1 MEEKFLPK
9 NDQNQKIF
17 LTTKDWPKLSFPCK
31 KGGKIFLAV
40 FFLIVFSLIAG
51 GLSGFL
57 FSHFYFQ
64 KNIDNFLNLQQNFIP
79 SAQNPREYVPQTNQE
94 QKIID
99 AVKNTSPAVVSIIIT
114 KDIPIFE
121 KYYIN
126 PFGQDWPFN
135 IEIPQY
141 REKGT
146 KKQQIGGGTG
156 FIISSDGMVLT
167 NKHVVSEKGAEYT
180 IFTNDGEKFPA
191 KILVTDPYYDLAVLK
206 IDQTKSNKKRDFSV
220 AKIGDSSNLQIGQT
234 VIAIGNALGEFEN
247 TVSVGVVS
255 GLARTI
261 TATGGGM
268 TEILEDV
275 IQTDAA
281 INSGNSGGPLL
292 NIAGEVIGV
301 NVARAVAGENIGFAI
316 PINRAK
322 KAIEQVK
329 KTGKIVY
336 PYLGVYYAL
345 ITKEM
350 KQEFGLAVDYG
361 AWVGRDS
368 QGQKTNQAVIP
379 GTPAEKS
386 GIKRDDIILEFGGE
400 KITPKNSLAKIIQ
413 NYNPGESV
421 QIKILRNNEEKTIT
435 LVLGER
441 DE

>member
-1 MEEKFLPK
+1 MPK
-9 NDQNQKIF
+9 SDQNQKTL
-17 LTTKDWPKLSFPCK
+17 LTGKDLPKLSSSGK
-31 KGGKIFLAV
+31 KTGKT
-40 FFLIVFSLIAG
+40 FLIIFSLVVFSLIAG
-51 GLSGFL
+51 GLGGFL

-64 KNIDNFLNLQQNFIP
+64 KNIDNFLNFQRDFI
-79 SAQNPREYVPQTNQE
+79 SGAQNQKNYVPQTSQE

-99 AVKNTSPAVVSIIIT
+99 AVKNNSPAVVSIIIT
-114 KDIPIFE
+114 KDIPILE

-191 KILVTDPYYDLAVLK
+191 KILATDPYYDLAILK
-206 IDQTKSNKKRDFSV
+206 IDPAEGEEKRDFSV
-220 AKIGDSSNLQIGQT
+220 AKIGDSSSLQIGQT
-234 VIAIGNALGEFEN
+234 VVAIGNALGEFEN

-268 TEILEDV
+268 TETLEDV

-281 INSGNSGGPLL
+281 INPGNSGGPLL
-292 NIAGEVIGV
+292 NLAGDVIGV
-301 NVARAVAGENIGFAI
+301 NVARAISGENIGFAI

-322 KAIEQVK
+322 RAIEQVK

-350 KQEFGLAVDYG
+350 KQEFGLTVDYG
-361 AWVGRDS
+361 AWVGRDN

-413 NYNPGESV
+413 NYDPGESV
-421 QIKILRNNEEKTIT
+421 VIKILRNDREET
-435 LVLGER
+435 LTLILGER
-441 DE
+441 KD

>member
-9 NDQNQKIF
+9 SGQNQKTF
-17 LTTKDWPKLSFPCK
+17 LTGNDPSRSHFLGKKREKILS
-31 KGGKIFLAV
+31 AV
-40 FFLIVFSLIAG
+40 FLPVVFSLLAG
-51 GLSGFL
+51 VLGGFL
-57 FSHFYFQ
+57 FSNFYFQ
-64 KNIDNFLNLQQNFIP
+64 KKINNFFDLRQDFIF
-79 SAQNPREYVPQTNQE
+79 SGQDQKNYVPQTSQE

-99 AVKNTSPAVVSIIIT
+99 AVKNNSPAVVSIIIT
-114 KDIPIFE
+114 KDVPIFE

-156 FIISSDGMVLT
+156 FVISSDGMVLT

-191 KILVTDPYYDLAVLK
+191 KILATDPYHDLAILK
-206 IDQTKSNKKRDFSV
+206 IDPPENEESIDFSV

-234 VIAIGNALGEFEN
+234 VVAIGNALGEFEN

-261 TATGGGM
+261 TAIGGGT

-281 INSGNSGGPLL
+281 INPGNSGGPLL
-292 NIAGEVIGV
+292 NLAGEVIGV
-301 NVARAVAGENIGFAI
+301 NVARAVSGENIGFAI

-322 KAIEQVK
+322 RAIEQVK
-329 KTGKIVY
+329 ETGKIVY

-350 KQEFGLAVDYG
+350 KQEFDLAVDYG
-361 AWVGRDS
+361 AWVGRDN
-368 QGQKTNQAVIP
+368 QGQKTNQAVMP

-386 GIKRDDIILEFGGE
+386 GIKRDDIILEFGGA

-413 NYNPGESV
+413 NYDPGDSV
-421 QIKILRNNEEKTIT
+421 QIKILRDQKEEILT

-441 DE
+441 KD